1 MKPYKIE
8 IYIYAENEDQIK
20 EAQKAAYDFVSENY
34 NRGVIVTAV
43 KVSEALKKFKD
54 NFFVTNYLKK

>member
-20 EAQKAAYDFVSENY
+20 EARKAAYDFVSENY